1 MRHSI
6 RALFVAA
13 LVLPAGAGAQ
23 QWRTLETARQLNG
36 VAPLA
41 VEVGFA
47 AGKVTLSAISG
58 PLLYQMRMRYNEQT
72 TDAVHHFDAE
82 ARRLE
87 LGIRS
92 SDIGIRQI
100 TRMRHSHDEGAS
112 SLHVGLNEALPLD
125 LTLRLGAGQARL
137 DLGGLRLRT
146 LVVSAGA
153 AEADMA
159 FGSPNRES
167 MSRLEV
173 DVGAAKARVKG
184 LQHAR
189 VREIEIN
196 GGAGS
201 VELDFG
207 GALPEDVSIVSNL
220 ALGELHISLPRHVG
234 ITVRSK
240 QTLSDFDAP
249 GMTKIGNAW
258 FSENWTNASRK
269 VTISTQAFLGSF
281 RLERTAP

>member
-1 MRHSI
+1 MRSSI
-6 RALFVAA
+6 RALSVAA
-13 LVLPAGAGAQ
+13 LVLPVGTGAQ
-23 QWRTLETARQLNG
+23 QWRTLETARQLTS

-47 AGKVTLSAISG
+47 AGKVTLSPISG

-72 TDAVHHFDAE
+72 TDAVHDFDAR

-92 SDIGIRQI
+92 SNIGIRQI
-100 TRMRHSHDEGAS
+100 TKMRHSRDDRAS
-112 SLHVGLNEALPLD
+112 SLHIGLSEALPLD
-125 LTLRLGAGQARL
+125 LTLKLGAGQARL
-137 DLGGLRLRT
+137 DLGGLRLRA
-146 LVVSAGA
+146 LVVNAGA
-153 AEADMA
+153 AEADIV

-167 MSRLEV
+167 MSRMEL

-189 VREIEIN
+189 VREIAIN

-220 ALGELHISLPRHVG
+220 ALGELHISVPRDVG
-234 ITVRSK
+234 ISVRSK
-240 QTLSDFDAP
+240 QTLSDFEAP
-249 GMTKIGNAW
+249 GMERVGNAW
-258 FSENWTNASRK
+258 FSENWSNASRK
-269 VTISTQAFLGSF
+269 LTINTQSFLGSF
-281 RLERTAP
+281 RLERTTP

>member
-6 RALFVAA
+6 RALALGALLVPAA
-13 LVLPAGAGAQ
+13 AGAQ
-23 QWRTLETARQLNG
+23 KWRTLETARQLTG
-36 VAPLA
+36 VAPVS

-47 AGKVTLSAISG
+47 AGKVTLGKISG
-58 PLLYQMRMRYNEQT
+58 PLLYQMRMRYNEQS
-72 TDAVHHFDAE
+72 TDAMHQFDADS
-82 ARRLE
+82 RRLE

-92 SDIGIRQI
+92 ANIGIRQI
-100 TRMRHSHDEGAS
+100 TKMRHSHEEGEA
-112 SLHVGLNEALPLD
+112 SLHVGLTDAVPLD
-125 LTLRLGAGQARL
+125 LRLRLGAGQARL
-137 DLGGLRLRT
+137 ELGGLRLRR
-146 LVVSAGA
+146 LVVNAGA
-153 AEADMA
+153 AEANIE
-159 FGSPNRES
+159 FGSANREA
-167 MSRLEV
+167 MSRMEV
-173 DVGAAKARVKG
+173 DVGAAKARVTG

-207 GALPEDVSIVSNL
+207 DGVPEDVSIVSNL
-220 ALGELHISLPRHVG
+220 ALGELQISLPRDVG

-249 GMTKIGNAW
+249 GMTKVGNAW

-269 VTISTQAFLGSF
+269 VTINTQAFLGTF
-281 RLERTAP
+281 RLERTSH